1 MLRALLNKLTSLEK
15 ATNRC
20 WIEINIE
27 NLKYNVKQ
35 ISSQMHSSC
44 AIMAVIPTGVSE
56 VGYQIVAK
64 ELYKLG
70 IRFFAVDNIEAA
82 VALRKHKI
90 KAEILVLG
98 ETCEADLAKL
108 SKYQLIQSVSNL
120 GYAKLLADLKS
131 NISVHVH
138 LAPEY
143 LSSIRCLDDLEEIKH
158 IYCLPHIKVTGTYS
172 YLSDEKSKEL
182 EDVVL
187 TELEIEQFFKV
198 INMLTNQGIMVG
210 KTHLQGSYGILNY
223 SHIQCDYARIDDAF
237 YGICQNESIKARP
250 VVSVKSKVIVT
261 KELQE
266 GELFSYG
273 SSFVAPRQMN
283 VAVIS
288 IGSADGIPRSLSVND
303 GHILLHAN
311 KVPVI
316 GQICMNQLVVDVTQ
330 VSNVEIGDIVTVIG
344 SEGQR
349 KILVEEFALDTGYI
363 VEDIIHRFL
372 KQFDQSIVSTK

>member
-1 MLRALLNKLTSLEK
+1 MLRALLNKLTSLDK
-15 ATNRC
+15 TTDRC

-35 ISSQMHSSC
+35 LSNQMHPSC
-44 AIMAVIPTGVSE
+44 AIMAVIPPGVSE
-56 VGYQIVAK
+56 VGNQIVAK

-70 IRFFAVDNIEAA
+70 IRSFAVDNIEDA

-90 KAEILVLG
+90 RGEILVLG
-98 ETCEADLAKL
+98 ETCEPDFAKL

-120 GYAKLLADLKS
+120 SYAKLLADLKS

-138 LAPEY
+138 LSPEY

-158 IYCLPHIKVTGTYS
+158 IYYLPHIKVTGTYS
-172 YLSDEKSKEL
+172 YLTDEKSKEL

-187 TELEIEQFFKV
+187 TELEIEQFFNV
-198 INMLTNQGIMVG
+198 INMLKNQEIIVG

-223 SHIQCDYARIDDAF
+223 SHIRCEYARIDAAF
-237 YGICQNESIKARP
+237 YGICQNESIKAKP

-261 KELQE
+261 KALQE
-266 GELFSYG
+266 GEFFSYG

-288 IGSADGIPRSLSVND
+288 IGSADGIPKNLSIND
-303 GHILLHAN
+303 GHILLHEN
-311 KVPVI
+311 KVPII
-316 GQICMNQLVVDVTQ
+316 GQICMNQLVVDVTE
-330 VSNVEIGDIVTVIG
+330 VDNVQIGDVVTVIG

-349 KILVEEFALDTGYI
+349 NILVEEFALDTGYI

-372 KQFDQSIVSTK
+372 KLFQQSIVSTK